1 MYLQPTNPSPDI
13 QRLIEDGYEV
23 EIRNGHLV
31 LHAVPYVTAAKTVRL
46 GMLVSTL
53 HLVGDMTGVPDTHVV
68 MFSGEFPCD
77 RHGTPLTK
85 IENCNNTQDLGDG
98 LVIHHH
104 FSSKPLSGQYVDYHD
119 KMTTY
124 AAILSNEAVA
134 IEPDASAK
142 TFRVLETADDG
153 GPFHYVDTASSRA
166 GIGALSRKLAH
177 EIVGIIGLGG
187 TGSYTADLVVKT
199 HAPEVHFFDGD
210 VFGQH
215 NAFRAPGAPTL
226 EVLKSRPLKV
236 EYFKALYSSMRQGIH
251 AHAVYLDQSNIELL
265 RNLTF
270 VFLCMD
276 AGPSKQCVVVALEGF
291 GIPYID
297 AGMGLDLVDGRLTG
311 SLRTTFSHPARRE
324 AARARIPITGAG
336 HNDLYSRNIQV
347 AELNSL
353 LANLAVFK
361 WKKYRTFYADLE
373 GELTSVF
380 NIDGNQL
387 LNEDAA

>member
-31 LHAVPYVTAAKTVRL
+31 LHSVPYVTAAKTVRR

-53 HLVGDMTGVPDTHVV
+53 HLVGDRTGVPDTHVV

-104 FSSKPLSGQYVDYHD
+104 FSSKPLSGQYADYYE

-124 AAILSNEAVA
+124 AAILANEAAA
-134 IEPDASAK
+134 IEPNASAK
-142 TFRVLETADDG
+142 TFRVLETTDDS

-166 GIGALSRKLAH
+166 GIGALSQKLAH
-177 EIVGIIGLGG
+177 EIVGIIGIGG
-187 TGSYTADLVVKT
+187 TGSYVADLVVKT

-236 EYFKALYSSMRQGIH
+236 EYFKGLYSSMRQGIH
-251 AHAVYLDQSNIELL
+251 AHAVYLDQSNTELL

-276 AGPSKQCVVVALEGF
+276 AGPSKQCIVEALEGF

-324 AARARIPITGAG
+324 AARARIPITEAG
-336 HNDLYSRNIQV
+336 HNDLYGRNIQV

-361 WKKYRTFYADLE
+361 WKKHRTFYADLE

>member
-1 MYLQPTNPSPDI
+1 MYLQPTNPSADI

-31 LHAVPYVTAAKTVRL
+31 LHAVPYVTATKIIRR

-53 HLVGDMTGVPDTHVV
+53 HLVGDRTCVPDTHVI
-68 MFSGEFPCD
+68 MFAGEFPCD
-77 RHGTPLTK
+77 RHGSPLSK
-85 IENCNNTQDLGDG
+85 IENCNGTQDLGDG

-104 FSSKPLSGQYVDYHD
+104 FSSKPLSGQYADYYE

-124 AAILSNEAVA
+124 AAILSNEAAA
-134 IEPDASAK
+134 IEPDASAR
-142 TFRVLETADDG
+142 TFRVIETASDS
-153 GPFHYVDTASSRA
+153 GPFRFTDTASSRA
-166 GIGALSRKLAH
+166 GISALAHKLAH
-177 EIVGIIGLGG
+177 EIVGIVGLGG
-187 TGSYTADLVVKT
+187 TGSYVADLVVKT
-199 HAPEVHFFDGD
+199 HVPEVHFFDGD

-226 EVLKSRPLKV
+226 DVLKTRPLKV
-236 EYFKALYSSMRQGIH
+236 EYFKGLYDSMRRGIH
-251 AHAVYLDQSNIELL
+251 AHGIYLDQSNIEIL

-276 AGPSKQCVVVALEGF
+276 AGPAKQYIIEALEGF

-311 SLRTTFSHPARRE
+311 SLRTTLSQPERRE
-324 AARARIPITGAG
+324 AARARIPVSGAG

-353 LANLAVFK
+353 LADLAVIK
-361 WKKYRTFYADLE
+361 WKKYRDFYADLE
-373 GELTSVF
+373 DELTSVF